1 MPNFKQ
7 MPMTPAQVLMFPVSV
22 EESVPR
28 DCDVRILGE
37 AMDLLDW
44 SAFEAGYSETGCP
57 AYPPKVLAKILV
69 YGYSKGIRSSRALE
83 DAVKNDK
90 RYIWLAGGLEPDHTT
105 IARFRK
111 QKQAELKAA
120 YKGSVRICA
129 EAGLTLL
136 NVAATD
142 GTRMKARASKR
153 SLYDA
158 KRIAKEMEAID
169 RILAEAEEVDRVEDE
184 LYGTGTGN
192 EVPEELADAK
202 KRKEKLKEIAK
213 RLKEAGCN
221 KVSSTDEECR
231 VMKTGDGL
239 RPAYNVQLTVDSENQ
254 VIVAADVVNAQADNG
269 QLIGQIEQVV
279 ENTGMKPDV
288 VLADS
293 GYSDQETLG
302 SLSTMDQEAI
312 IPLKE
317 QPQEKKRND
326 LFASKCFV
334 KDEER
339 DVLICPAGRELP
351 FYREVSCSSGNY
363 REYRAFE
370 CKSCSFYHE
379 CVRVKGK
386 TGRAIQISVVAA
398 ERQRMLEKLST
409 PEGKELYLLRQQTV
423 EPVFGNVKWNMGFSR
438 FRLNGAEG
446 AKSET
451 WIACIAHNLKIYAD
465 RKQRSPV
472 SALSRALCWFVSVI
486 GGVAG
491 SKAWN
496 QILLPAGVQVC
507 QRVLQ
512 QPASPRTP

>member
-7 MPMTPAQVLMFPVSV
+7 MPMTPSQVLMFPLSV
-22 EESVPR
+22 EEAVSKG
-28 DCDVRILGE
+28 CDVRILGDV
-37 AMDLLDW
+37 MDLLDW
-44 SAFEAGYSETGCP
+44 SGFEAGYSETGCP
-57 AYPPKVLAKILV
+57 AYPPRVLAKILV
-69 YGYSKGIRSSRALE
+69 YGYSKGIRSSRVLE
-83 DAVKNDK
+83 DVVKNDK

-169 RILAEAEEVDRVEDE
+169 RILAEAEEVDRQEDE

-202 KRKEKLKEIAK
+202 KRKEKLEEIAK

-239 RPAYNVQLTVDSENQ
+239 RPAYNVQLTVDSANQ

-269 QLIGQIEQVV
+269 QLTGQIEQVI

-293 GYSDQETLG
+293 GYSDQDTLKA
-302 SLSTMDQEAI
+302 LSSMEQEAI
-312 IPLKE
+312 IPPIQ

-334 KDEER
+334 KDEVR

-363 REYRAFE
+363 REFRAFE

-379 CVRVKGK
+379 CVKVKGK
-386 TGRAIQISVVAA
+386 TGRAVQISVVAA
-398 ERQRMLEKLST
+398 ERQGMMKKLNTS
-409 PEGKELYLLRQQTV
+409 EGRELYSLRQQTV
-423 EPVFGNVKWNMGFSR
+423 EPVFGDMKWNMGLSR
-438 FRLNGAEG
+438 FSLNGTEG

-451 WIACIAHNLKIYAD
+451 WIACIAHNLKIYG
-465 RKQRSPV
+465 KSKGKSLV
-472 SALSRALCWFVSVI
+472 SALFWALPWFVSVI
-486 GGVAG
+486 RGLAG
-491 SKAWN
+491 RKAT
-496 QILLPAGVQVC
+496 LLP
-507 QRVLQ
+507 
-512 QPASPRTP
+512 TPS